1 MHFCVSFLQSHIL
14 YNAHPNSKLPL
25 NLLCR
30 LLWSIQYKLIRFYEN
45 PWTRLLSCRCIS
57 SFVLK
62 NTPCSYFNF
71 FFIPRSIFLNAK
83 EVSCR
88 AENHKSFFV
97 GFVCRVDFIMF
108 RKHPNRKFPVDFEQE
123 KDARF
128 ETRERCNRICL
139 ELQIYIHVQCI
150 SERQAFP
157 ILLTFISLNQLF
169 SDFQIVDG
177 F

>member
-1 MHFCVSFLQSHIL
+1 MRTSLVYSISHQKITYQILREPMDQIAILSMYIVFCI
-14 YNAHPNSKLPL
+14 K
-25 NLLCR
+25 
-30 LLWSIQYKLIRFYEN
+30 
-45 PWTRLLSCRCIS
+45 
-57 SFVLK
+57 K
-62 NTPCSYFNF
+62 NTPCSYFIF
-71 FFIPRSIFLNAK
+71 FFHIPRSVFFNAK

-139 ELQIYIHVQCI
+139 DLQIYIHVQCI

>member
-1 MHFCVSFLQSHIL
+1 MQTSLDLVYSIYHQKITYQILREPMDQIAILSMYIVFCIKK
-14 YNAHPNSKLPL
+14 YT
-25 NLLCR
+25 LL
-30 LLWSIQYKLIRFYEN
+30 LFE
-45 PWTRLLSCRCIS
+45 
-57 SFVLK
+57 
-62 NTPCSYFNF
+62 F
-71 FFIPRSIFLNAK
+71 FFHIPRAIFFNAK

-139 ELQIYIHVQCI
+139 DLQIYIHVQCI